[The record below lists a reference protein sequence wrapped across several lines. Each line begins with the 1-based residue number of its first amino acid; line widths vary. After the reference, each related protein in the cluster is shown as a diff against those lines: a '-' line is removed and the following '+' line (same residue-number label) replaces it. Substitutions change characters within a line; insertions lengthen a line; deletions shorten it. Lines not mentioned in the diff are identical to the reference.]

1 MNKITHLFSIPQRLC
16 RCPFVVYFYALYRPL
31 GRVMSVHFLM
41 VRKRG
46 SLEGVGG
53 LESLARGCRGWAES
67 PNHQWRGT
75 KWSVGPGECL
85 EGRGWR
91 ALTGP
96 RTGDLR
102 LPAAGKDRQRAR
114 QADSLRGLGRDGP

>member
-1 MNKITHLFSIPQRLC
+1 
-16 RCPFVVYFYALYRPL
+16 
-31 GRVMSVHFLM
+31 MSGHFLM
-41 VRKRG
+41 ALKRE

-53 LESLARGCRGWAES
+53 LESLALGCRGRAES

-85 EGRGWR
+85 EGMGWQ
-91 ALTGP
+91 ALTGQ

-114 QADSLRGLGRDGP
+114 EGESLRGLGRDGP